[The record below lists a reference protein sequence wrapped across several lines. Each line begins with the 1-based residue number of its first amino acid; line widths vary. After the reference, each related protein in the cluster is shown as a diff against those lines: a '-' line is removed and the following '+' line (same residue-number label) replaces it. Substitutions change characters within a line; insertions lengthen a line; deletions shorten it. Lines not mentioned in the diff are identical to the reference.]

1 MTDVIFYHKSEID
14 ESELRFA
21 VITAR
26 YKDKWVFCRH
36 SERSSWEIP
45 GGHREL
51 GENID
56 QTAERELYE
65 ETGALEAKL
74 RQVAVYAVDS
84 GGDKSYGMLY
94 YADII
99 RIGRIP
105 EGSEIAEIGLF
116 ELMPEPLTYPEIQ
129 PALYHRVQGW
139 LNTQSG
145 AGELWDVYDRNRNK
159 TGRLHRRGDN
169 LPEGDYHLVVHVWM
183 KNSRGEY
190 LLTKRSP
197 NKGYPNMWETTGG
210 SALAGDDSLA
220 AALREVHEETGL
232 TLDPSRGKRIFEFIT
247 RDTFVDV
254 WLFLQDFLLDD
265 IVLQEGET
273 CGARYVDSDE
283 LRALSER
290 GELVPYRYLDR
301 LLDDISM

>member
-21 VITAR
+21 VIAAR
-26 YKDKWVFCRH
+26 YKNKWVFCRH
-36 SERSSWEIP
+36 SERSSWEIS
-45 GGHREL
+45 GGHCEL

-116 ELMPEPLTYPEIQ
+116 ELLPEPLTYPEIQ
-129 PALYHRVQGW
+129 PALFHRIQGW

-145 AGELWDVYDRNRNK
+145 AGELWDVYDKNRNK
-159 TGRLHRRGDN
+159 TGRLHRRGDD

-190 LLTKRSP
+190 LITKRSP

-210 SALAGDDSLA
+210 SALAGDDSLT

-232 TLDPSRGKRIFEFIT
+232 TLDPSRGKRIFELVN
-247 RDTFVDV
+247 RDTFIDV
-254 WLFLQDFLLDD
+254 WLFLQDFSLDD

-283 LRALSER
+283 LRTLSER

>member
-1 MTDVIFYHKSEID
+1 MINVSFYSKSKICD
-14 ESELRFA
+14 DELRFA
-21 VITAR
+21 VIAAR
-26 YKDKWVFCRH
+26 YQDKWVFCRH
-36 SERSSWEIP
+36 RERSSWEIP
-45 GGHREL
+45 GGHREP
-51 GENID
+51 GEAID

-65 ETGALEAKL
+65 ETGALDVEL
-74 RQVAVYAVDS
+74 HCVAVYSVEND
-84 GGDKSYGMLY
+84 GIPSYGMLY
-94 YADII
+94 YADIKKL
-99 RIGRIP
+99 GELP
-105 EGSEIAEIGLF
+105 EGSEIAEVKLF

-169 LPEGDYHLVVHVWM
+169 LPEGDYHIVVHVWM

-210 SALAGDDSLA
+210 SALAGDDSLS

-232 TLDPSRGKRIFEFIT
+232 TLDPSRGRRIFELIT

-254 WLFLQDFLLDD
+254 WLFFQDFSLDD

>member
-1 MTDVIFYHKSEID
+1 M
-14 ESELRFA
+14 
-21 VITAR
+21 
-26 YKDKWVFCRH
+26 
-36 SERSSWEIP
+36 
-45 GGHREL
+45 
-51 GENID
+51 
-56 QTAERELYE
+56 
-65 ETGALEAKL
+65 
-74 RQVAVYAVDS
+74 
-84 GGDKSYGMLY
+84 
-94 YADII
+94 
-99 RIGRIP
+99 
-105 EGSEIAEIGLF
+105 
-116 ELMPEPLTYPEIQ
+116 
-129 PALYHRVQGW
+129 
-139 LNTQSG
+139 NTQSG

-159 TGRLHRRGDN
+159 TGRLHRRGDD
-169 LPEGDYHLVVHVWM
+169 LPEGDYHIVVHVWM
-183 KNSRGEY
+183 QNSRGEY

-210 SALAGDDSLA
+210 SALAGDDSLT

-254 WLFLQDFLLDD
+254 WLFLQDFSLDD

-273 CGARYVDSDE
+273 CGARYVVSDE